1 MEQLN
6 ATIPLMD
13 DIGHWL
19 CSFRETKGDM
29 DLDPHADPLHKT
41 SHWIHRLEWTQQH
54 AETEPKAQ
62 KSTRKGALDGFQ
74 AVGKDEVGS
83 SNLPSSSRKVRFSI
97 ENRAFFVLFRLFSF
111 CENRPC

>member
-13 DIGHWL
+13 GIVHWL

-29 DLDPHADPLHKT
+29 DLDPHADPLHEI

-62 KSTRKGALDGFQ
+62 KSTRKGVLDGFQ
-74 AVGKDEVGS
+74 AVGKDEVPGP
-83 SNLPSSSRKVRFSI
+83 NPGSSSRKVPEI
-97 ENRAFFVLFRLFSF
+97 AF
-111 CENRPC
+111 